1 MRNVEVADHEDEH
14 LDEQKAEGVDHVCG
28 EQERG
33 LGNEHGLGW
42 VVTMRGANSALL
54 RGDLRATNQTGG
66 DGQ

>member
-1 MRNVEVADHEDEH
+1 MRNVEVADHENEH

-33 LGNEHGLGW
+33 LGNERGLGW

-54 RGDLRATNQTGG
+54 RGVRATNHRRG